1 MAITKTRL
9 DSEAR
14 IILGNNPDSVH
25 TNTDAIVQILYI
37 DRIDDPDDDDLPVD
51 KVGRRI
57 LTKYVTAENGTQS
70 LRDVSDEDQWIQ
82 DICAA
87 VWT

>member
-9 DSEAR
+9 NSEAR

-25 TNTDAIVQILYI
+25 TNTDAIVQIRYI

-51 KVGRRI
+51 KVASRN
-57 LTKYVTAENGTQS
+57 LTKYLTAEDGTQS
-70 LRDVSDEDQWIQ
+70 LRDVSGEEQWIQ

>member
-9 DSEAR
+9 NSEAR

-25 TNTDAIVQILYI
+25 TNTDAIVQIRYI

-51 KVGRRI
+51 KVVRRN
-57 LTKYVTAENGTQS
+57 LTKYLTAEDGTQS
-70 LRDVSDEDQWIQ
+70 LRDVSGEEQWIQ